1 MIGNET
7 KGHQPNRKSPQ
18 PRKGRSQGQQRQHQ
32 WANQRLLDKRTCKHR
47 VWGKFRTTGER
58 RDTHIVERYNE
69 RERAVSQTRE
79 HAEAGMEGDT
89 DTWLK
94 RGVSSGMGDKKG
106 KIYLTPGEESRKD
119 ATKVTDSQ
127 LSLYSKWMEPWG
139 KRAAWLALTSLKMN
153 LAPSSRIIPVIRDP
167 LVT

>member
-1 MIGNET
+1 MRQRGTNQTGNLLNLGRVDPKGSSDNISGQT
-7 KGHQPNRKSPQ
+7 KDCWTKE
-18 PRKGRSQGQQRQHQ
+18 
-32 WANQRLLDKRTCKHR
+32 R
-47 VWGKFRTTGER
+47 VSIASGGKFRTTGER

-79 HAEAGMEGDT
+79 HAEVGMEGNT